1 MNRAISPLTL
11 EVSETRLRPY
21 LDLLY
26 TVQSHRNLTRVPRE
40 LAWTRH
46 IEESLSLLP
55 HHPWR
60 EGELV
65 LDFGSGGGLPGIPL
79 AIALPEVNFVLLERD
94 LAKAAFLRHCAE
106 ALRLESVGVLAR
118 DARELGREKDR
129 PLADLIVSRAAAP
142 LQRLLPQL
150 PPLLARHGHALLI
163 VAQAVNL
170 DCATRELCQREG
182 LLDPE
187 ILETS
192 CTRILS
198 VRCR

>member
-1 MNRAISPLTL
+1 MNRAISPLNL
-11 EVSETRLRPY
+11 DGAESRLRAY

-26 TVQSHRNLTRVPRE
+26 TAEPHRNLTRVPRE

-46 IEESLSLLP
+46 IGESLSLLP

-79 AIALPEVNFVLLERD
+79 AIALPEVNFLLLERD
-94 LAKAAFLRHCAE
+94 LAKAAFLRHCAR

-118 DARELGREKDR
+118 DARELGRDKDR
-129 PLADLIVSRAAAP
+129 PRAQLIVSRAAAP
-142 LQRLLPQL
+142 PQRLLPQL
-150 PPLLARHGHALLI
+150 APLLDRHGHALLI
-163 VAQAVNL
+163 VSQSVTL
-170 DCATRELCQREG
+170 DSATRQLCRRED

-198 VRCR
+198 VSRH